1 MSVCWQLRKKFY
13 SLEQVFL
20 SVETSPRMNILSKC
34 LTYLNSHCHISG
46 HPSSDRISRE
56 IDDWKNG
63 YLRTSN
69 ESHFFF
75 FSSISRQKSTLI
87 KSILSYYKNR
97 TPIPMNIMIKERT
110 NTSAQ
115 SNLRWRYTQ
124 WRLHWKRKNENF
136 VRVSFTPLTTN
147 RSFSRNE
154 ILLILKISSRH
165 EPIPL
170 RKSDPY
176 W

>member
-1 MSVCWQLRKKFY
+1 MLDLPQQPLSYLWTSIFRSNLARDRWLKKWVFKN
-13 SLEQVFL
+13 EQW
-20 SVETSPRMNILSKC
+20 
-34 LTYLNSHCHISG
+34 IS
-46 HPSSDRISRE
+46 
-56 IDDWKNG
+56 
-63 YLRTSN
+63 
-69 ESHFFF
+69 FFF

-115 SNLRWRYTQ
+115 SNLRWRCTQ